1 MITSVTTAVPGVSHR
16 RSAGFAALAVA
27 LFAAGA
33 LLDLEPGAPVV
44 PLLVVVALAAAAQ
57 STLNGSPVLGLA
69 LSVAPALG
77 AWLLTFGPA
86 RLFSGAG
93 ATTLRIGLA
102 ATLLFGVVGHLAGA
116 QFAARDPERY
126 PQQSTHTQL
135 LFAVPLLVL
144 AVGLLLVGRL

>member
-1 MITSVTTAVPGVSHR
+1 MVGTTASAVPGVSLR
-16 RSAGFAALAVA
+16 RSAGFAALAGV
-27 LFAAGA
+27 LFTAGT
-33 LLDLEPGAPVV
+33 LLDLEPGVPVL
-44 PLLVVVALAAAAQ
+44 PLLVVIALATAAQ
-57 STLNGSPVLGLA
+57 SALNGSPALGLA

-77 AWLLTFGPA
+77 TWLLTFGPG
-86 RLFSGAG
+86 RLLSGAG
-93 ATTLRIGLA
+93 ATTLRLGLA